1 MHVKR
6 SRMTRRSE
14 AGDEDEKNKKKNFP
28 LDLSVTC
35 INQSNTNTLINIQ
48 SASTLYISIYVY
60 AVYIDRHTIYTMIE
74 LLMYF

>member
-6 SRMTRRSE
+6 LRMTRDTERI
-14 AGDEDEKNKKKNFP
+14 EKNKQNFP

-48 SASTLYISIYVY
+48 SASTLYTSYIYTSYISIDTLYT
-60 AVYIDRHTIYTMIE
+60 HTMIG